1 MNSLFDN
8 AIQSIQ
14 LGVEDYQSNDPR
26 RPISA
31 VRNFYAGVLLLAKEV
46 LVRAAPNADP
56 KEVLSVRYKPV
67 PDGEGGIE
75 VRPASNNTVDFTTI
89 AERFK
94 DFGLTIAQG
103 PLIELNRIRTDIE
116 HYYTDKSRD
125 HVREAIAKAF
135 PVVAGLFRQLEE
147 SPSEALGEAWTTMLD
162 VRAVYEAELAACK
175 LTFSNVKW
183 KSDFLAGIPLL
194 CPECGSQLV
203 EQTRDWNTD
212 HQCMDAKCRLCG
224 TEISAEGLVEF
235 SLEKYFER
243 DAYMAM
249 RDGESPPV
257 YACPECSVTA
267 YITSGEYSG
276 CVWCDEILGDCA
288 VCSTGLTPDT
298 VSWDNSS
305 LCSYCDHIMSKD
317 D

>member
-1 MNSLFDN
+1 MNSLFEN
-8 AIQSIQ
+8 AVQSIQ

-56 KEVLSVRYKPV
+56 KEVLSARYKPV
-67 PDGEGGIE
+67 PDGEGGVE
-75 VRPASNNTVDFTTI
+75 LKPTNNTVDFSTLP
-89 AERFK
+89 ERFK

-103 PLIELNRIRTDIE
+103 LLNELNRIRTDIE

-135 PVVAGLFRQLEE
+135 PVVTGLFRQLDE
-147 SPSEALGEAWTTMLD
+147 SPSEALGEAWAAMLD

-175 LTFSNVKW
+175 ETFGKVKW
-183 KSDFLAGIPLL
+183 KSDLLADIPLL
-194 CPECGSQLV
+194 CPECGSHLV
-203 EQTRDWNTD
+203 EQVRDWNTD
-212 HQCMDAKCRLCG
+212 HQCMDAKCRMCG
-224 TEISAEGLVEF
+224 AEISAEHLVEF
-235 SLEKYFER
+235 ALDKYFEGES
-243 DAYMAM
+243 YLAM
-249 RDGESPPV
+249 RDGDTTPIH
-257 YACPECSVTA
+257 ACPECGVTA
-267 YITSGEYSG
+267 YITSSEHSG
-276 CVWCDEILGDCA
+276 CVWCGESLGECA
-288 VCSTGLTPDT
+288 RCMTGLTPDN

-305 LCSYCDHIMSKD
+305 LCAYCDHIMSKD